1 MADMDIQTIG
11 LLLLTGLC
19 AGILSGFV
27 GVGGGLIM
35 VPMMVWLLGYSQHQA
50 QGTSLAVLML
60 PVVFMAVRNYYRAGM
75 IDPRVVALIAVAFL
89 AGGYFGSR
97 WSLALPM
104 DAVRKI
110 FGGIMLLAGLKMILD
125 R

>member
-1 MADMDIQTIG
+1 MTLDTQTIA
-11 LLLLTGLC
+11 LLLLTGLL

-27 GVGGGLIM
+27 GVGGGIIM
-35 VPMMVWLLGYSQHQA
+35 VPVMVWLLGYSQHQA
-50 QGTSLAVLML
+50 QGTSLAVLMF

-75 IDPRVVALIAVAFL
+75 IDPKVVAVIAIAFV

-104 DAVRKI
+104 DTVRKV
-110 FGGIMLLAGLKMILD
+110 FGVLMLVAGIKLILEK
-125 R
+125 